1 MAAARD
7 RFSALDTA
15 PRMRRIFLLALALSV
30 LLHLLL
36 LTTPGFRLPA
46 DDSHETLIQAR
57 LEPLPKP
64 VLKPKPVPKPK
75 PAVKAARKPHPKPRP
90 RPKPAIKP
98 APPPQP
104 APEPIAP
111 SPPASAAAAPD
122 AAAEAPPAASQQ
134 APAEASANVPDT
146 PSPPPLNAMPGKA
159 EIQYV
164 VLKGING
171 FKVGRAAYIWQVRGD
186 RYVLTSITEGT
197 GLIALIQPGKLVQIS
212 QGHITPDGLA
222 PDDFWIQRG
231 KPTPDKTAAAH
242 FDYRQHTVTVGKMSN
257 ATTVALLPGAQDI
270 LSVTF
275 QLAMLAPFQG
285 EQLLHVTTGKGL
297 KPYTAHVVG
306 EELLDTPLG
315 QLRTLHLARSAE
327 AGEDAIDVWLAEDYS
342 YLPVKIRVDHSR
354 FGIVEQVISGMNIEH
369 SRPEQEAEHGRD

>member
-1 MAAARD
+1 MAAVSD
-7 RFSALDTA
+7 RFSALNSSS
-15 PRMRRIFLLALALSV
+15 RMRRIFLLALAISV
-30 LLHLLL
+30 LAHLLL
-36 LTTPGFRLPA
+36 LATPGFHLPA

-57 LEPLPKP
+57 LEPLPLPKP
-64 VLKPKPVPKPK
+64 ILKPKPV
-75 PAVKAARKPHPKPRP
+75 VKAAPKPRPKPRP
-90 RPKPAIKP
+90 RVKP
-98 APPPQP
+98 APPEH
-104 APEPIAP
+104 AIPEPIAAPAPATEAAAPAAPLETPPVAPQEP
-111 SPPASAAAAPD
+111 SADAPASAP
-122 AAAEAPPAASQQ
+122 ETPPA
-134 APAEASANVPDT
+134 
-146 PSPPPLNAMPGKA
+146 PPLNVMPGKA
-159 EIQYV
+159 EIQYTV
-164 VLKGING
+164 FMGVNG

-186 RYVLTSITEGT
+186 HYVLTSITEGT

-212 QGHITPDGLA
+212 QGHITPLGLA

-257 ATTVALLPGAQDI
+257 ATTVPLLPGAQDI

-306 EELLDTPLG
+306 DELLDTPLG
-315 QLRTLHLARSAE
+315 QLRTLHLARNAE
-327 AGEDAIDVWLAEDYS
+327 AGEDAIDVWLAQDYN

-354 FGIVEQVISGMNIEH
+354 FGIVEQVISGIKVEH
-369 SRPEQEAEHGRD
+369 

>member
-1 MAAARD
+1 
-7 RFSALDTA
+7 
-15 PRMRRIFLLALALSV
+15 MRRIFLLALAISV
-30 LLHLLL
+30 LAHLLL

-46 DDSHETLIQAR
+46 DDSHESTIQAR

-64 VLKPKPVPKPK
+64 VFKPVHKPK
-75 PAVKAARKPHPKPRP
+75 PAVKAAPRP
-90 RPKPAIKP
+90 RPKPRPKPPVKP
-98 APPPQP
+98 ASPPQP
-104 APEPIAP
+104 APEPEPAA
-111 SPPASAAAAPD
+111 PPAPATEAAAAGAP
-122 AAAEAPPAASQQ
+122 AETPPAASQQ
-134 APAEASANVPDT
+134 APAEAPANTPDAPT
-146 PSPPPLNAMPGKA
+146 PPPLNAMPGKA
-159 EIQYV
+159 EIHYTMF
-164 VLKGING
+164 KGDNG
-171 FKVGRAAYIWQVRGD
+171 FKVGVATYIWQVRGD

-212 QGHITPDGLA
+212 QGHITPLGLA

-231 KPTPDKTAAAH
+231 KPTPDKTSAAH

-257 ATTVALLPGAQDI
+257 ATTVPLLPGAQDI

-275 QLAMLAPFQG
+275 QLAMLAPFQN

-315 QLRTLHLARSAE
+315 QLRTLHLARNAE

-342 YLPVKIRVDHSR
+342 YLPVKIRVDHSK
-354 FGIVEQVISGMNIEH
+354 FGIVEQVISGMNIE
-369 SRPEQEAEHGRD
+369 P